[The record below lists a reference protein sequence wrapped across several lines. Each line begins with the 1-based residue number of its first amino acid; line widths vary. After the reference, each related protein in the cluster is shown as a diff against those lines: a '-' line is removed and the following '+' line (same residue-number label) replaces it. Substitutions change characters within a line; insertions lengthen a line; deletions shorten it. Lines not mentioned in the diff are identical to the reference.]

1 MILSSPCDHLLHIK
15 SIAGDLRSSISV
27 RSTDKQLF
35 TPFGTPL
42 AEGEGTRQAMDCF
55 YSRDAERASR
65 RTALLP
71 VKARSTDLLSVY
83 QATITA
89 LVSVLQYD

>member
-15 SIAGDLRSSISV
+15 SIAGNLRSSISLNPA
-27 RSTDKQLF
+27 DKQLF

-55 YSRDAERASR
+55 YSRDAETASR

-71 VKARSTDLLSVY
+71 VKARSTDLLSVH

-89 LVSVLQYD
+89 LVSGMQYN